1 VSRPLAAIAITLLI
15 GMGAARAQA
24 PADARFTPF
33 AHSTLVSVDAA
44 RLAPDTLALRIRYTG
59 GQPVAAP
66 VEVAVTAQGRNLPVT
81 ANTDGTW
88 SVALKDLDGKPAGR
102 LDLVIGHDG
111 IHELLSGTAAA
122 PAAATAPATATGLLG
137 NHKQLAWWIL
147 NIAIVLIAAI
157 AISRRMS

>member
-1 VSRPLAAIAITLLI
+1 MTRPLTAIAITLFSGL
-15 GMGAARAQA
+15 GVACAQA
-24 PADARFTPF
+24 PADARFTPL
-33 AHSTLVSVDAA
+33 AHSALVSVDAA
-44 RLAPDTLALRIRYTG
+44 MLAPDTLTLRIRHPG
-59 GQPVAAP
+59 GQAVAAP

-88 SVALKDLDGKPAGR
+88 TVALKDSGGKPPAK

-111 IHELLSGTAAA
+111 IRELLSGTAAA
-122 PAAATAPATATGLLG
+122 PASGTATATATGLLG

-157 AISRRMS
+157 AISRRLS